1 MTRAFINPGI
11 LGGLTLLALS
21 TTGGLLSACSNRPQT
36 QAPVS
41 PSMPMES
48 MEGMEEEGNMD
59 HSMNMALGPGDAN
72 YDLRFI
78 DGMRLHHQGAI
89 AMAKEAQAK
98 SQRPEIKQLA
108 EDIIIAQ
115 SREEN
120 QLLRKWRQEWYP
132 DAPSEPIMYGKQG
145 KPSLAMSQEQQQ
157 SMKMSKDLGTADP
170 QFDLRFIN
178 AMIPHHQGA
187 LEMAKDALQK
197 SQRPEVKKLA
207 QEILSSQQAEID
219 QMKQWRQLWYQQ

>member
-1 MTRAFINPGI
+1 MQHPLIKPSLLAF
-11 LGGLTLLALS
+11 TLLVIS
-21 TTGGLLSACSNRPQT
+21 TTGGLLSACSNTTQT

-48 MEGMEEEGNMD
+48 MAGRKEGGDMD
-59 HSMNMALGPGDAN
+59 HSMDMDLGPADAN

-89 AMAKEAQAK
+89 AMAKTAQAK

-108 EDIIIAQ
+108 EDIIISQ

-120 QLLRKWRQEWYP
+120 QLLRKWRQAWYP
-132 DAPSEPIMYGKQG
+132 DAPSEPV
-145 KPSLAMSQEQQQ
+145 MSAEEGNSPMEMSKDQQQ
-157 SMKMSKDLGTADP
+157 RMKMSKDLGTADP

-197 SQRPEVKKLA
+197 SQRPEIKQLA
-207 QEILSSQQAEID
+207 EEIITSQSAEIK
-219 QMKQWRQLWYQQ
+219 QMQQWRQAWYQQ